1 MSITKLEDVRK
12 EDVATVGGKA
22 ANLGELIGMGM
33 PVPDG
38 CVVTDSHFNATAVYH
53 GFISLDS
60 ALVAVRSSGIAEDGA
75 KASMAGQH
83 DTYLDVFNSPKFV
96 VPAIRKCFESV
107 NNPRAIAY
115 REENGITEDRIAVIV
130 QRMIDPLYSGVLFT
144 ADPVDGDTT
153 KMVVEWVEGTGEKL
167 VSGEVIPNSAEIHDV
182 GHLRSIRLDL
192 FDIPNVKALAQAA
205 RDIEGHFGCPQDIEW
220 CVDKEYKLWIL
231 QARPITTL

>member
-22 ANLGELIGMGM
+22 ANLGELIGIGM

-38 CVVTDSHFNATAVYH
+38 FV
-53 GFISLDS
+53 ISDPVDIFQNIRESYRELG
-60 ALVAVRSSGIAEDGA
+60 AEFVAVRSSGIAEDGA

-83 DTYLDVFNSPKFV
+83 DTYLN
-96 VPAIRKCFESV
+96 CGESDLV
-107 NNPRAIAY
+107 KRIDDCWLSANNPRAVAY

-144 ADPVDGDTT
+144 ADPVDGDTSRF
-153 KMVVEWVEGTGEKL
+153 VVEYVEGTGEKL
-167 VSGEVIPNSAEIHDV
+167 VSGEVIPFSFDMSRHSIQWEDV
-182 GHLRSIRLDL
+182 GEQEFHTPTLHAYASEIDH
-192 FDIPNVKALAQAA
+192 
-205 RDIEGHFGCPQDIEW
+205 HFGCPQDIEW
-220 CVDKEYKLWIL
+220 CVDRDYKLWIL

>member
-1 MSITKLEDVRK
+1 MSITKLADVRK
-12 EDVATVGGKA
+12 EDVGTVGGKA
-22 ANLGELIGMGM
+22 ANLGEMIGMGM

-38 CVVTDSHFNATAVYH
+38 YGVTHPKPWTLVQLSEY
-53 GFISLDS
+53 
-60 ALVAVRSSGIAEDGA
+60 VAVRSSGIAEDGA

-83 DTYLDVFNSPKFV
+83 DTYLNCPVESLVEN
-96 VPAIRKCFESV
+96 IRKCFESV
-107 NNPRAIAY
+107 NNPRAVAY

-153 KMVVEWVEGTGEKL
+153 KMEMEWGWGTGEKL
-167 VSGEVIPNSAEIHDV
+167 VSGEAIPASTQWLKHFMPDV
-182 GHLRSIRLDL
+182 PKGSQCLPHL
-192 FDIPNVKALAQAA
+192 ALE
-205 RDIEGHFGCPQDIEW
+205 IEGHFGCPQDIEW

>member
-12 EDVATVGGKA
+12 GDVGTVGGKA

-38 CVVTDSHFNATAVYH
+38 FVVTNSSEGLALAWIQLQST
-53 GFISLDS
+53 
-60 ALVAVRSSGIAEDGA
+60 LVAVRSSGIAEDVA

-83 DTYLDVFNSPKFV
+83 DTYLH
-96 VPAIRKCFESV
+96 CGESDLV
-107 NNPRAIAY
+107 KRIDDCWLSANNPRAVAY
-115 REENGITEDRIAVIV
+115 REENGITEDRIAGIV

-144 ADPVDGDTT
+144 ADPVTGDRNA
-153 KMVVEWVEGTGEKL
+153 MEMEWVMGTGEKL
-167 VSGEVIPNSAEIHDV
+167 VSGEAIPASTQWLKHFMPAV
-182 GHLRSIRLDL
+182 PKGSQCLPHL
-192 FDIPNVKALAQAA
+192 ALE
-205 RDIEGHFGCPQDIEW
+205 IEGHFGCPQDIEW

>member
-1 MSITKLEDVRK
+1 MSITKLADVRK

-60 ALVAVRSSGIAEDGA
+60 TLVAVRSSGIAEDGLT
-75 KASMAGQH
+75 ASMAGQH
-83 DTYLDVFNSPKFV
+83 DTFLYCDAGSVIQAV
-96 VPAIRKCFESV
+96 GDCFESV
-107 NNPRAIAY
+107 NNPRAVAY

-144 ADPVDGDTT
+144 ADPVDGDTSRF
-153 KMVVEWVEGTGEKL
+153 VVEYVEGTGEKL
-167 VSGEVIPNSAEIHDV
+167 VSGEVIPFSFDMSRHSIQWEDV
-182 GHLRSIRLDL
+182 GEQEFHTPTLHAYASEIDH
-192 FDIPNVKALAQAA
+192 
-205 RDIEGHFGCPQDIEW
+205 HFGCPQDIEW
-220 CVDKEYKLWIL
+220 CVDKDYKLWIL

>member
-1 MSITKLEDVRK
+1 MSITKLADVRK
-12 EDVATVGGKA
+12 EDVGTVGGKA

-38 CVVTDSHFNATAVYH
+38 YVITALTYPTFYRDIRESHRELGAEF
-53 GFISLDS
+53 
-60 ALVAVRSSGIAEDGA
+60 VAVRSSGIAEDGLT
-75 KASMAGQH
+75 ASMAGQH
-83 DTYLDVFNSPKFV
+83 DTYLGCTEVDLMGRVDDCFRSVNSP
-96 VPAIRKCFESV
+96 
-107 NNPRAIAY
+107 RAVAY

-130 QRMIDPLYSGVLFT
+130 QRMIDPLYSGGLFT

>member
-1 MSITKLEDVRK
+1 MSITKLADVRK

-60 ALVAVRSSGIAEDGA
+60 TLVAVRSSGIAEDGLT
-75 KASMAGQH
+75 ASMAGQH
-83 DTYLDVFNSPKFV
+83 DTFLYCDASSVIQAV
-96 VPAIRKCFESV
+96 GDCFESV

-220 CVDKEYKLWIL
+220 CVDKENKLWIL

>member
-38 CVVTDSHFNATAVYH
+38 FV
-53 GFISLDS
+53 ISDPVDIFQNIRESYRELG
-60 ALVAVRSSGIAEDGA
+60 AEFVAVRSSGIAEDGA

-83 DTYLDVFNSPKFV
+83 DTYLHCGESDLVKR
-96 VPAIRKCFESV
+96 IDDCWLSV
-107 NNPRAIAY
+107 NNPRAVAY

-144 ADPVDGDTT
+144 ADPVTGDRNA
-153 KMVVEWVEGTGEKL
+153 MEMEWVLGTGEKL
-167 VSGEVIPNSAEIHDV
+167 VSGEATPASTQWLKHFMPAVPKGSQCLP
-182 GHLRSIRLDL
+182 HL
-192 FDIPNVKALAQAA
+192 ALE
-205 RDIEGHFGCPQDIEW
+205 IEGHFGCPQDIEW

>member
-22 ANLGELIGMGM
+22 ANLGELIGIGM

-38 CVVTDSHFNATAVYH
+38 FV
-53 GFISLDS
+53 ISDPVDIFQNIRESYRELG
-60 ALVAVRSSGIAEDGA
+60 AEFVAVRSSGIAEDGA

-83 DTYLDVFNSPKFV
+83 DTYLH
-96 VPAIRKCFESV
+96 CGESDLV
-107 NNPRAIAY
+107 KRIDDCWLSANNPRAVAY

-144 ADPVDGDTT
+144 ADPVTGDRNT
-153 KMVVEWVEGTGEKL
+153 MEMEWVMGTGEKL
-167 VSGEVIPNSAEIHDV
+167 VSGEATPASTQWLKHFMPAVPKGSQ
-182 GHLRSIRLDL
+182 GLPHL
-192 FDIPNVKALAQAA
+192 ALE
-205 RDIEGHFGCPQDIEW
+205 IEGHFGCPQDIEW

>member
-1 MSITKLEDVRK
+1 MSITKLADVRK
-12 EDVATVGGKA
+12 EDVGTVGGKA

-38 CVVTDSHFNATAVYH
+38 YVITALTYPTFYRDIRESHRELGAEF
-53 GFISLDS
+53 
-60 ALVAVRSSGIAEDGA
+60 VAVRSSGIAEDGLT
-75 KASMAGQH
+75 ASMAGQH
-83 DTYLDVFNSPKFV
+83 DTYLGCTEVDLMGRVDD
-96 VPAIRKCFESV
+96 CFQSV
-107 NNPRAIAY
+107 NNPRAVAY

-153 KMVVEWVEGTGEKL
+153 KMEMEWVMGTGEKL
-167 VSGEVIPNSAEIHDV
+167 VSGEAIPASTQWLKHFMPAV
-182 GHLRSIRLDL
+182 PKGSQCLPHL
-192 FDIPNVKALAQAA
+192 ALE
-205 RDIEGHFGCPQDIEW
+205 IEGHFGCPQDIEW

>member
-12 EDVATVGGKA
+12 GDVATFGGKA
-22 ANLGELIGMGM
+22 ANLGELIGIGV

-38 CVVTDSHFNATAVYH
+38 YVVTEP
-53 GFISLDS
+53 GFQCSIPAYDMGRFL
-60 ALVAVRSSGIAEDGA
+60 AVRSSGVAEDGA

-83 DTYLDVFNSPKFV
+83 DTYLNVRNH
-96 VPAIRKCFESV
+96 ARHIREAVDGCFESV

-144 ADPVDGDTT
+144 ADPVTGDRNA
-153 KMVVEWVEGTGEKL
+153 MEMEWVMGTGEKL
-167 VSGEVIPNSAEIHDV
+167 VSGEAIPASTQWLKHFMPAV
-182 GHLRSIRLDL
+182 PKGSQCLPHL
-192 FDIPNVKALAQAA
+192 ALE
-205 RDIEGHFGCPQDIEW
+205 IEGHFGCPQDIEW

>member
-22 ANLGELIGMGM
+22 ANLGELIGIGM

-38 CVVTDSHFNATAVYH
+38 FV
-53 GFISLDS
+53 ISDPVDIFQNIRESYRELG
-60 ALVAVRSSGIAEDGA
+60 AEFVAVRSSGIAEDGA

-83 DTYLDVFNSPKFV
+83 DTYLN
-96 VPAIRKCFESV
+96 CGESDLV
-107 NNPRAIAY
+107 KRIDDCWLSANNPRAVAY

-144 ADPVDGDTT
+144 ADPVTGDRNT
-153 KMVVEWVEGTGEKL
+153 MEMEWVMGTGEKL
-167 VSGEVIPNSAEIHDV
+167 VSGEATPASTQWLKHFMPAVPKGSQGLPLI
-182 GHLRSIRLDL
+182 
-192 FDIPNVKALAQAA
+192 ALE
-205 RDIEGHFGCPQDIEW
+205 IEGHFGCPQDIEW
-220 CVDKEYKLWIL
+220 CVDKDYKLWIL

>member
-33 PVPDG
+33 PVPEG
-38 CVVTDSHFNATAVYH
+38 YVVTHPKPW
-53 GFISLDS
+53 
-60 ALVAVRSSGIAEDGA
+60 ALVQLSEYVAVRSSGIAEDGA

-83 DTYLDVFNSPKFV
+83 DTFLHVREPELYQK
-96 VPAIRKCFESV
+96 IMQCFDSAY
-107 NNPRAIAY
+107 NPRAVAY

-144 ADPVDGDTT
+144 ADPVEGDTSRF
-153 KMVVEWVEGTGEKL
+153 VVEYVEGTGEKL
-167 VSGEVIPNSAEIHDV
+167 VSGEVIPFSFDMSRHSIQWEDV
-182 GHLRSIRLDL
+182 GEQEFHTPTLHAYASEIDH
-192 FDIPNVKALAQAA
+192 
-205 RDIEGHFGCPQDIEW
+205 HFGCPQDIEW

>member
-22 ANLGELIGMGM
+22 ANLGELIGLGM

-38 CVVTDSHFNATAVYH
+38 FV
-53 GFISLDS
+53 ISRNFHPAKNIRKSYRELG
-60 ALVAVRSSGIAEDGA
+60 AEFVAVRSSGIAEDGA

-83 DTYLDVFNSPKFV
+83 DTYLY
-96 VPAIRKCFESV
+96 CGESDLV
-107 NNPRAIAY
+107 KRVDDCWLSANNPRAIAY

-144 ADPVDGDTT
+144 ADPVTGDRNT
-153 KMVVEWVEGTGEKL
+153 MEMEWVNGTGEKL
-167 VSGEVIPNSAEIHDV
+167 VSGEATPASTQWLKHFMPDV
-182 GHLRSIRLDL
+182 PKGSQCLPHL
-192 FDIPNVKALAQAA
+192 ALE
-205 RDIEGHFGCPQDIEW
+205 IEGHFGCPQDIEW
-220 CVDKEYKLWIL
+220 CVDKDYKLWIL

>member
-33 PVPDG
+33 PVPEG
-38 CVVTDSHFNATAVYH
+38 YVVTHPKPW
-53 GFISLDS
+53 
-60 ALVAVRSSGIAEDGA
+60 ALVQLSEYVAVRSSGIAEDGA

-83 DTYLDVFNSPKFV
+83 DTFLSVREPELYQK
-96 VPAIRKCFESV
+96 IMQCFDSAY
-107 NNPRAIAY
+107 NPRAVAY

-192 FDIPNVKALAQAA
+192 FDIPNVQALAQPA

>member
-12 EDVATVGGKA
+12 EDVGTVGGKA
-22 ANLGELIGMGM
+22 ANLGELIHMGM

-38 CVVTDSHFNATAVYH
+38 FVITALTYPTFYRDIRESHRELGAEF
-53 GFISLDS
+53 
-60 ALVAVRSSGIAEDGA
+60 VAVRSSGIAEDGA

-83 DTYLDVFNSPKFV
+83 DTYLGCTEADLIGRVDD
-96 VPAIRKCFESV
+96 CFRSA
-107 NNPRAIAY
+107 NNPRAVAY

-153 KMVVEWVEGTGEKL
+153 KMEMEWVMGTGEKL
-167 VSGEVIPNSAEIHDV
+167 VSGEAIPASTQWLKHFMPAV
-182 GHLRSIRLDL
+182 PKGSQCLPHL
-192 FDIPNVKALAQAA
+192 ALE
-205 RDIEGHFGCPQDIEW
+205 IEGHFGCPQDIEW

>member
-1 MSITKLEDVRK
+1 MSITKLADVRK
-12 EDVATVGGKA
+12 EDVGTVGGKA
-22 ANLGELIGMGM
+22 ANLGELIHMGM
-33 PVPDG
+33 PVPEG
-38 CVVTDSHFNATAVYH
+38 FVITALTYPTFYRDIRESYREL
-53 GFISLDS
+53 GAEF
-60 ALVAVRSSGIAEDGA
+60 VAVRSSGIAEDGLT
-75 KASMAGQH
+75 ASMAGQH
-83 DTYLDVFNSPKFV
+83 DTYLGCTEVDLMGRVDD
-96 VPAIRKCFESV
+96 CFRSA

-205 RDIEGHFGCPQDIEW
+205 RDIEDHFGCPQDIEW

>member
-22 ANLGELIGMGM
+22 ANLGELIGIGM

-38 CVVTDSHFNATAVYH
+38 FV
-53 GFISLDS
+53 ISDPVDIFQNIRESYRELG
-60 ALVAVRSSGIAEDGA
+60 AEFVAVRSSGIAEDGA

-83 DTYLDVFNSPKFV
+83 DTYLHCGESDLVKR
-96 VPAIRKCFESV
+96 IDDCWLSV
-107 NNPRAIAY
+107 NNPRAVAY

-144 ADPVDGDTT
+144 ADPVTGDRNA
-153 KMVVEWVEGTGEKL
+153 MEMEWVMGTGEKL
-167 VSGEVIPNSAEIHDV
+167 VSGEATPASTQWLKHFMPAVPKGSQCLP
-182 GHLRSIRLDL
+182 HL
-192 FDIPNVKALAQAA
+192 ALE
-205 RDIEGHFGCPQDIEW
+205 IEGHFGCPQDIEW

>member
-38 CVVTDSHFNATAVYH
+38 FV
-53 GFISLDS
+53 ISDPVDIFQNIRESYRELG
-60 ALVAVRSSGIAEDGA
+60 AEFVAVRSSGIAEDGLT
-75 KASMAGQH
+75 ASMAGQH
-83 DTYLDVFNSPKFV
+83 DTYLGCTEVDLMGRVDD
-96 VPAIRKCFESV
+96 CFRSA
-107 NNPRAIAY
+107 NNPRAVAY

-153 KMVVEWVEGTGEKL
+153 KMEMEWVMGTGEKL
-167 VSGEVIPNSAEIHDV
+167 VSGEAIPASTQWLKHFMPAVPKGSQCLPHLALEIE
-182 GHLRSIRLDL
+182 S
-192 FDIPNVKALAQAA
+192 
-205 RDIEGHFGCPQDIEW
+205 HFGCPQDIEW

>member
-1 MSITKLEDVRK
+1 MSITKLQDVRK

-38 CVVTDSHFNATAVYH
+38 YVVTGTDYRLLPSTNYLGHV
-53 GFISLDS
+53 
-60 ALVAVRSSGIAEDGA
+60 VAVRSSGIAEDGLT
-75 KASMAGQH
+75 ASMAGQH
-83 DTYLDVFNSPKFV
+83 DTYLNIPNKAKDV
-96 VPAIRKCFESV
+96 AIAIYDCFESV
-107 NNPRAIAY
+107 NNPRAVAY

-144 ADPVDGDTT
+144 ADPVDGDTSRF
-153 KMVVEWVEGTGEKL
+153 VVEYVEGTGEKL
-167 VSGEVIPNSAEIHDV
+167 VSGEVIPFSFDMSRHSIQWEDV
-182 GHLRSIRLDL
+182 GEQEFHTPTLHAYASEIDH
-192 FDIPNVKALAQAA
+192 
-205 RDIEGHFGCPQDIEW
+205 HFGCPQDIEW

>member
-1 MSITKLEDVRK
+1 MSITNLADARKGDVG
-12 EDVATVGGKA
+12 TVGGKA

-38 CVVTDSHFNATAVYH
+38 YVVTHPKPWTLVQLSEY
-53 GFISLDS
+53 
-60 ALVAVRSSGIAEDGA
+60 VAVRSSGIAEDGA

-83 DTYLDVFNSPKFV
+83 DTFLYVSE
-96 VPAIRKCFESV
+96 PALYQKILQCFDSAYS
-107 NNPRAIAY
+107 PRAVAY

-153 KMVVEWVEGTGEKL
+153 KMEMEWVMGTGEKL
-167 VSGEVIPNSAEIHDV
+167 VSGEAIPASTQWLKHFMPDV
-182 GHLRSIRLDL
+182 PKGSQCLPHL
-192 FDIPNVKALAQAA
+192 ALE
-205 RDIEGHFGCPQDIEW
+205 IEGHFGCPQDIEW

>member
-1 MSITKLEDVRK
+1 MSITKLADVRK

-60 ALVAVRSSGIAEDGA
+60 TLVAVRSSGIAEDGLT
-75 KASMAGQH
+75 ASMAGQH
-83 DTYLDVFNSPKFV
+83 DTFLYCNASNVIQ
-96 VPAIRKCFESV
+96 AIGDCFESV
-107 NNPRAIAY
+107 NNPRAVAY

-144 ADPVDGDTT
+144 ADPVTGDRNT
-153 KMVVEWVEGTGEKL
+153 MEMEWVMGTGEKL
-167 VSGEVIPNSAEIHDV
+167 VSGEAIPASTQWLKHFMPAVPKGSQCLPHLALEIE
-182 GHLRSIRLDL
+182 S
-192 FDIPNVKALAQAA
+192 
-205 RDIEGHFGCPQDIEW
+205 HFGCPQDIEW

>member
-38 CVVTDSHFNATAVYH
+38 FVISDPVDIFQNIRKSYRELGAE
-53 GFISLDS
+53 FI
-60 ALVAVRSSGIAEDGA
+60 AVRSSGIAEDGA

-83 DTYLDVFNSPKFV
+83 DTYLH
-96 VPAIRKCFESV
+96 CGESDLV
-107 NNPRAIAY
+107 KRIDDCWLSTNNPRAIAY

-144 ADPVDGDTT
+144 ADPVTGDRNA
-153 KMVVEWVEGTGEKL
+153 MCVEWVEGTGEKL
-167 VSGEVIPNSAEIHDV
+167 VSGEVIPESFEMSAHMEYKQDWQSTLHAYA
-182 GHLRSIRLDL
+182 S
-192 FDIPNVKALAQAA
+192 N
-205 RDIEGHFGCPQDIEW
+205 IEGHFGCPQDIEW
-220 CVDKEYKLWIL
+220 CVDKDYKLWIL

>member
-1 MSITKLEDVRK
+1 MSITKLADVRK
-12 EDVATVGGKA
+12 EDVGTVGGKA

-38 CVVTDSHFNATAVYH
+38 YVVTHPKPWTLVQLSEY
-53 GFISLDS
+53 
-60 ALVAVRSSGIAEDGA
+60 VAVRSSGIAEDGA

-83 DTYLDVFNSPKFV
+83 DTFLYVREHALYQK
-96 VPAIRKCFESV
+96 ILQCFDSAYS
-107 NNPRAIAY
+107 PRAVAY

-153 KMVVEWVEGTGEKL
+153 KMEMEWVMGTGEKL
-167 VSGEVIPNSAEIHDV
+167 VSGETIPASTQWLKHFMPAV
-182 GHLRSIRLDL
+182 PKGSQCLPHL
-192 FDIPNVKALAQAA
+192 ALE
-205 RDIEGHFGCPQDIEW
+205 IEGHFGCPQDIEW

>member
-38 CVVTDSHFNATAVYH
+38 YVVTHPKPWTLVQLSEY
-53 GFISLDS
+53 
-60 ALVAVRSSGIAEDGA
+60 VAVRSSGIAEDGA

-83 DTYLDVFNSPKFV
+83 DTFLYVREPELYQK
-96 VPAIRKCFESV
+96 IMQCFDSAYS
-107 NNPRAIAY
+107 PRAVAY

-144 ADPVDGDTT
+144 ADPVTGDRNA
-153 KMVVEWVEGTGEKL
+153 MEMEWVNGTGEKL
-167 VSGEVIPNSAEIHDV
+167 VSGEAIPASTQWAKHFMPALPKGSQGLPLIALEIE
-182 GHLRSIRLDL
+182 S
-192 FDIPNVKALAQAA
+192 
-205 RDIEGHFGCPQDIEW
+205 HFRCPQDIEW
-220 CVDKEYKLWIL
+220 CVDKDYKLWIL

>member
-1 MSITKLEDVRK
+1 MNITRLEDVRK

-22 ANLGELIGMGM
+22 ANLGELLSLGM

-38 CVVTDSHFNATAVYH
+38 FVVPDPQLSQGLICAYLELGVER
-53 GFISLDS
+53 
-60 ALVAVRSSGIAEDGA
+60 VAVRSSGIAEDGLT
-75 KASMAGQH
+75 ASMAGQH
-83 DTYLDVFNSPKFV
+83 ATHLDVGNSGLV
-96 VPAIRKCFESV
+96 CAVADCFGSA
-107 NNPRAIAY
+107 NNPRAVAY

-192 FDIPNVKALAQAA
+192 FDIPNVQALAQAA

-220 CVDKEYKLWIL
+220 CVDKENKLWIL

>member
-1 MSITKLEDVRK
+1 MSITNLEDVRK

-22 ANLGELIGMGM
+22 ANLGELIGIGM

-38 CVVTDSHFNATAVYH
+38 FV
-53 GFISLDS
+53 ISDPVDIFQNIRESYRELG
-60 ALVAVRSSGIAEDGA
+60 AEFVAVRSSGIAEDGA

-83 DTYLDVFNSPKFV
+83 DTYLH
-96 VPAIRKCFESV
+96 CGESDLV
-107 NNPRAIAY
+107 KRIDDCWLSANNPRAVAY

-144 ADPVDGDTT
+144 ADPVTGDRNA
-153 KMVVEWVEGTGEKL
+153 MEMEWVMGTGEKL
-167 VSGEVIPNSAEIHDV
+167 VSGEATPASTQWLKHFMPAVPKGSQCLP
-182 GHLRSIRLDL
+182 HL
-192 FDIPNVKALAQAA
+192 ALE
-205 RDIEGHFGCPQDIEW
+205 IEGHFGCPQDIEW

>member
-1 MSITKLEDVRK
+1 MSITKLADVRK
-12 EDVATVGGKA
+12 EDVGTVGGKA

-33 PVPDG
+33 PVPEG
-38 CVVTDSHFNATAVYH
+38 NVVT
-53 GFISLDS
+53 SLGPHVSLAGDG
-60 ALVAVRSSGIAEDGA
+60 LGKQVAVRSSGIAEDGA

-83 DTYLDVFNSPKFV
+83 DTYLDLFNSPKFV
-96 VPAIRKCFESV
+96 TPAIRKCFRSV

-153 KMVVEWVEGTGEKL
+153 KMEMEWVMGTGEKL
-167 VSGEVIPNSAEIHDV
+167 VSGETIPASTQWLKHFMPPV
-182 GHLRSIRLDL
+182 PKGSQCLPHL
-192 FDIPNVKALAQAA
+192 ALE
-205 RDIEGHFGCPQDIEW
+205 IEGHFGCPQDIEW